1 VLFSICF
8 CSLQNPVEDER
19 RCMFTFRKFFVCL
32 QCCWIAVARR
42 QNHALNVESNSG
54 PTIADAAGGPGA
66 AWQKKTYL
74 FCLNEVAQIKCD
86 GEDQMMQVSSA
97 VYNRNAK
104 AGETECTPFESS
116 WKSCKVDAKKMVE
129 TQCKATGVCHLIPS
143 DHAVCDEEPFQ
154 QMRLVIKCRTAGPG
168 ETPRPEPARPGM
180 EFTTTAPVVADE
192 KKLVAADV
200 PIIPED
206 HLEKIS
212 FTPCYRSLKV
222 ESVIDGD
229 IESDS
234 WRAQLA
240 SSVSSCGPKDGC
252 FHLTFPDGVVYQDED
267 AEPTC
272 EDLSKG
278 ELKEV
283 GDNMWVTYEGIP
295 WKATPDGTGI
305 KRNDYN
311 SWGICLPKTATLTS
325 AVPLWKTMR
334 TSCKK

>member
-1 VLFSICF
+1 
-8 CSLQNPVEDER
+8 
-19 RCMFTFRKFFVCL
+19 MFTFRKFFVCL
-32 QCCWIAVARR
+32 HCSWIAVARR
-42 QNHALNVESNSG
+42 QNHALSVESNSG
-54 PTIADAAGGPGA
+54 PTADADSAGPGA
-66 AWQKKTYL
+66 AWQKKTYM

-97 VYNRNAK
+97 VYNRNSK
-104 AGETECTPFESS
+104 AGETECGPFESN

-129 TQCKATGVCHLIPS
+129 AQCKGTGVCHLFPS
-143 DHAVCDEEPFQ
+143 DHAVCDDEPFQ
-154 QMRLVIKCRTAGPG
+154 QMRLVIKCRTAGQG

-180 EFTTTAPVVADE
+180 EFTKQVP
-192 KKLVAADV
+192 LVGDSNKSV
-200 PIIPED
+200 ED
-206 HLEKIS
+206 HLEEIS

-222 ESVIDGD
+222 ESVIEGD
-229 IESDS
+229 IDSDS
-234 WRAQLA
+234 WSAQLA
-240 SSVSSCGPKDGC
+240 SSISSCGPKDGC

-272 EDLSKG
+272 EELSNG
-278 ELKEV
+278 ELREV

-295 WKATPDGTGI
+295 WKETPDGTGV

-325 AVPLWKTMR
+325 AVSLWKKMR